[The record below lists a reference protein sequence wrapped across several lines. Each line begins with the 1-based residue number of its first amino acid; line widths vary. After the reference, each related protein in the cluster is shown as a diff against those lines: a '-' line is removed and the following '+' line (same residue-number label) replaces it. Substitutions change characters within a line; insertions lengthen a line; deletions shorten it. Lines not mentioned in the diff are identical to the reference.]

1 MGTTG
6 TTKTEK
12 KWFHRIYFT
21 H

>member
-1 MGTTG
+1 VGTTG

-12 KWFHRIYFT
+12 KWFHRTYFT

>member
-1 MGTTG
+1 VGTTG